1 MNPHEYEDSR
11 KKFRTLHRDDMY
23 HVIRDNDRTG
33 MFQGMVDIF
42 LVAFAIGFRYGRR
55 EQVRGSGA
63 INHVNSSAI
72 DQDNQDLIIVLM
84 LDRHEGLDS
93 EQLWSFVEE
102 YAEGGISILYESLR
116 LSEWV
121 LDLDTIKGMRV

>member
-1 MNPHEYEDSR
+1 MNLYEYEDYQ

-23 HVIRDNDRTG
+23 HIIRDNDGTG

-42 LVAFAIGFRYGRR
+42 LVAFAIGFRYGKR

-72 DQDNQDLIIVLM
+72 DTDNQDLIIILM
-84 LDRHEGLDS
+84 LDRHEGLER
-93 EQLWSFVEE
+93 EQLWQMVEE

-121 LDLDTIKGMRV
+121 LDLDTIKGLGV

>member
-1 MNPHEYEDSR
+1 
-11 KKFRTLHRDDMY
+11 MY
-23 HVIRDNDRTG
+23 HIIRDNDGTG

-42 LVAFAIGFRYGRR
+42 LVAFAIGFRYGKR

-72 DQDNQDLIIVLM
+72 DTDNQDLIIILM
-84 LDRHEGLDS
+84 LDRHEGLER
-93 EQLWSFVEE
+93 EQLWQMVEE

-121 LDLDTIKGMRV
+121 LDLDTIKGLGV